1 MIEIV
6 KSALPGLKSSEEEK
20 QEIRADIVDRNKHHN
35 ILNVDPQANVMG
47 TQYRRDDVTVD
58 INKRER
64 DLDKLYT
71 EIVTHWENYKD
82 WLKKVQDRDGIKKL
96 KAKTNAKEA
105 KKAAKDK
112 EKLWKILW
120 EEKTQ
125 LKDAIRR
132 DEHIR
137 ILGGQNYEV
146 DFTEIDTSAPKA
158 AAEAVN
164 RKMREREMRVQ
175 QFSESIDQ
183 MQTDEVELDFEDI
196 DRDVAELQMDDI
208 EFEVQPIETPEPEAE
223 TGSSL

>member
-1 MIEIV
+1 M
-6 KSALPGLKSSEEEK
+6 KSSEEMQQELRAEIVEK
-20 QEIRADIVDRNKHHN
+20 DKHHD
-35 ILNVDPQANVMG
+35 ILDVDPEANVMG
-47 TQYRRDDVTVD
+47 TQYMRHQVTMD
-58 INKRER
+58 IEKRER

-71 EIVTHWENYKD
+71 EIVTHWKSYKD
-82 WLKKVQDRDGIKKL
+82 WLKKVKEGDGIEKL
-96 KAKTNAKEA
+96 KAKTKAKEA

-112 EKLWKILW
+112 EMLWKILW

-137 ILGGQNYEV
+137 ILGGQNYEI

-164 RKMREREMRVQ
+164 EKLRQREMSVQ
-175 QFSESIDQ
+175 QFSDSIDM

-196 DRDVAELQMDDI
+196 DRDVAELQMQDV
-208 EFEVQPIETPEPEAE
+208 EFEVEPTEMPEPEVDSGE
-223 TGSSL
+223 DWS